1 MDKRRFFSP
10 DDNIPDELMPE
21 PPSQLIFVQGGK
33 FAMGSNDWAATKPI
47 HPVTLN
53 SFYISPITITQEQ
66 WIKIMGTKLSSWNE
80 PHSPATLV
88 NWFQAVEY
96 CNARSIKEELT
107 PCYKGS
113 GKEIICDWVANGYRL
128 PTEAEWEFAARGGI
142 FSHGYTYSG
151 GNAIDAVAW
160 YTVNA
165 ANASH
170 PVGTKAPNELGLYDM
185 SGNIREFVWDISA
198 NYPTGDQTD
207 PTGPATGVFR
217 VRRGGGWWDTASA
230 CEVSA
235 RSGNTPTTSHQ
246 SIGFRVAR
254 RTY

>member
-142 FSHGYTYSG
+142 NGKETVYSG
-151 GNAIDAVAW
+151 SNDIEEVAW
-160 YTVNA
+160 FGEN
-165 ANASH
+165 SQDH
-170 PVGTKAPNELGLYDM
+170 PHGVAKKLPNNLALYDL
-185 SGNIREFVWDISA
+185 SGNVREWCWDYYAKYDAAI
-198 NYPTGDQTD
+198 NVD
-207 PTGPATGVFR
+207 PRGPASGDTR
-217 VRRGGGWWDTASA
+217 VMRGGSYADASYMCTVFVRMA
-230 CEVSA
+230 LDPA
-235 RSGNTPTTSHQ
+235 QAYLNN
-246 SIGFRVAR
+246 GFRVVR
-254 RTY
+254 FMR